1 MNEWKNRTT
10 RLVRDDVKVSVM
22 SYKDTFGRGW
32 FTMLTIPNGDN
43 TIVSHMERE
52 RQNAALWHDIWCI
65 SWSRRAARCFQRRST
80 AKKKRPMR
88 RQPLKAQRNNI
99 SP

>member
-1 MNEWKNRTT
+1 MNEWKNHTT
-10 RLVRDDVKVSVM
+10 RLVRDGVNVSVM

-52 RQNAALWHDIWCI
+52 RQDADMWHDNLVHIMEQTGCTVFSDEI
-65 SWSRRAARCFQRRST
+65 DGKEKAPIAAAT
-80 AKKKRPMR
+80 AQGAEK
-88 RQPLKAQRNNI
+88 
-99 SP
+99 

>member
-1 MNEWKNRTT
+1 MSEWRNRTT
-10 RLVRDDVKVSVM
+10 RLVRDGVKVSVM

-43 TIVSHMERE
+43 TIVSHLERE
-52 RQNAALWHDIWCI
+52 RQDADMWHDNLVHIMEQTGCTVF
-65 SWSRRAARCFQRRST
+65 SDEFD
-80 AKKKRPMR
+80 AKKKRPR
-88 RQPLKAQRNNI
+88 RREPHKAQRNNI

>member
-32 FTMLTIPNGDN
+32 FTILTISNGDN
-43 TIVSHMERE
+43 TIVPHMERE
-52 RQNAALWHDIWCI
+52 RQDAALWHDNLVHILEQMGCTVFSKEI
-65 SWSRRAARCFQRRST
+65 DGKEKAPDAAAT
-80 AKKKRPMR
+80 ALGAEK
-88 RQPLKAQRNNI
+88 
-99 SP
+99 

>member
-32 FTMLTIPNGDN
+32 FTILTISNGDN
-43 TIVSHMERE
+43 TIVPHMERE
-52 RQNAALWHDIWCI
+52 RQDAALWHDNLVHILEQMGCTVFSKEI
-65 SWSRRAARCFQRRST
+65 DGKEKTPDAAAT
-80 AKKKRPMR
+80 ALGAEK
-88 RQPLKAQRNNI
+88 
-99 SP
+99 

>member
-10 RLVRDDVKVSVM
+10 RLVRDGVKVSVM

-43 TIVSHMERE
+43 TIVSHLERE
-52 RQNAALWHDIWCI
+52 RQDADVWHDNLVHILEQMGCTVFSKEI
-65 SWSRRAARCFQRRST
+65 DGKEKAPEAAAT
-80 AKKKRPMR
+80 A
-88 RQPLKAQRNNI
+88 LSAEE
-99 SP
+99 

>member
-10 RLVRDDVKVSVM
+10 RLVRDGVKVSVM

-52 RQNAALWHDIWCI
+52 QQSAALWHDNLVHILEQMGCTVLSKEI
-65 SWSRRAARCFQRRST
+65 DGKEKTPEAAAT
-80 AKKKRPMR
+80 ALSAEK
-88 RQPLKAQRNNI
+88 
-99 SP
+99 

>member
-10 RLVRDDVKVSVM
+10 RLVRDGVDVSVM

-32 FTMLTIPNGDN
+32 FTILTIQNGDN

-52 RQNAALWHDIWCI
+52 RQSTDMWHDNLVHILEQTGCTVI
-65 SWSRRAARCFQRRST
+65 SKEINDKEKAPDAAAT
-80 AKKKRPMR
+80 ALGAEK
-88 RQPLKAQRNNI
+88 
-99 SP
+99 

>member
-52 RQNAALWHDIWCI
+52 RQDADMWHDNLVHILEQTGFTVSSKAI
-65 SWSRRAARCFQRRST
+65 NGKEKAPEAAAT
-80 AKKKRPMR
+80 A
-88 RQPLKAQRNNI
+88 LSAEG
-99 SP
+99 

>member
-1 MNEWKNRTT
+1 MSEWKNRTT

-32 FTMLTIPNGDN
+32 FTILTISNGDN

-52 RQNAALWHDIWCI
+52 RQDADVWHDNLVHILEQMGCTVFSNEI
-65 SWSRRAARCFQRRST
+65 DGKEKAPEAAAT
-80 AKKKRPMR
+80 AQGAEK
-88 RQPLKAQRNNI
+88 
-99 SP
+99 